1 MPFVFDVKVVPG
13 SNHIRWELHNT
24 ILVCHHKNP
33 DDSKTVN
40 TDIINAVAQALGI
53 SHSKVH
59 LAQGT
64 EYRHKRFKISEDH
77 YTFQDLVEKM
87 GLGKKG

>member
-1 MPFVFDVKVVPG
+1 MPFVFDVKVLPG
-13 SNHIRWELHNT
+13 SNHMRWELHNT

-33 DDSKTVN
+33 DDSKAVN

-59 LAQGT
+59 VVQGT
-64 EYRHKRFKISEDH
+64 EDRHKRFKISEGSS
-77 YTFQDLVEKM
+77 TFQDLLDKM
-87 GLGKKG
+87 GLSKKG